1 MSLIPRP
8 RSQGLRILASSSF
21 LVTPSSTSV
30 DLYIAGEP
38 WATRLSTGLKRLDT
52 SLLKTSMGPT
62 GVPHPACRNLTN
74 IYGCLKHYWV
84 TRVEPLHWLPVRD
97 TFSPFAP
104 CSTSQMR
111 GPPFPG
117 PAPLSGDP
125 NTSYILTRMYP
136 QCASLT
142 CVPLQTPRDP
152 RSHLDRAKSTVSVSA
167 LITCS
172 PRSPP
177 TPPTTLGTT
186 YPTSGD
192 PIDSKQGL

>member
-8 RSQGLRILASSSF
+8 RSQGLRILASSSS

-30 DLYIAGEP
+30 DLNIAGET
-38 WATRLSTGLKRLDT
+38 WATHLSTGLKRLDIY
-52 SLLKTSMGPT
+52 LLNTSMGPT
-62 GVPHPACRNLTN
+62 GVPHPACRISLTY

-104 CSTSQMR
+104 CSTSQVR

-117 PAPLSGDP
+117 PAPLSGD
-125 NTSYILTRMYP
+125 LTHPIFSLACTP
-136 QCASLT
+136 QYASLT

-152 RSHLDRAKSTVSVSA
+152 RSHLDRAKST
-167 LITCS
+167 L
-172 PRSPP
+172 
-177 TPPTTLGTT
+177 
-186 YPTSGD
+186 
-192 PIDSKQGL
+192 